1 MIAMANMSSSLRS
14 IGLRQ
19 KQPAPT
25 KRIEAAPCVHPADAL
40 MKPLPAA
47 VVHRRIQ
54 RRLLCGA

>member
-1 MIAMANMSSSLRS
+1 LRS

-47 VVHRRIQ
+47 LVCRVKREADEDWSR
-54 RRLLCGA
+54 